1 MARFVSH
8 PLGVDL
14 RRVCITFKP
23 ASILMT
29 ANIQRFTGGVQNGN
43 AGLYFDAP
51 RCLGLQ
57 LLTAFP
63 AETTSKHSADY
74 RCIGSVGFRSSQRLS
89 ARFTN
94 ASARHRAYI
103 DRMSRS
109 ACLFLYDHGIF
120 MTVA

>member
-1 MARFVSH
+1 
-8 PLGVDL
+8 
-14 RRVCITFKP
+14 
-23 ASILMT
+23 
-29 ANIQRFTGGVQNGN
+29 
-43 AGLYFDAP
+43 
-51 RCLGLQ
+51 
-57 LLTAFP
+57 
-63 AETTSKHSADY
+63 
-74 RCIGSVGFRSSQRLS
+74 LS